1 MIISQN
7 EQALAAADGVT
18 AELVVG
24 DSRSG
29 ARALPRFVPRWIR
42 LLLGNRRA
50 RLGLLIIGFFVFIAI
65 FGRLIFH
72 GNPLTPDYSGLPEQA
87 PSARHWLG
95 TDQQSHDIFRQLV
108 YGTRPTLILGFSI
121 GAIATA
127 VAILIGMTAGYFG
140 GVVDELLSLL
150 MNVFLVLPTIPL
162 MIVLAAWLRVRSDL
176 SIIVVVS
183 LTSWA
188 FGARVFRS
196 QTLSLR
202 EREFALLAVVRG
214 ESRLRV
220 ALVEILPNMMSLVV
234 SGLIGTTVFA
244 IGTAAGLQ
252 FIGLGNVSEV
262 NWFTV
267 LYWAQNTSSLE
278 TGAWWTFVPAGL
290 AIAIFG
296 MGCTFVNYGID
307 QISNPRLE
315 QARKELRPSLLRRS
329 SALVRSRA

>member
-1 MIISQN
+1 MTSTH
-7 EQALAAADGVT
+7 EPLATRRVATTRPPMPRERTVA
-18 AELVVG
+18 
-24 DSRSG
+24 RSLT
-29 ARALPRFVPRWIR
+29 RLVPRWFR
-42 LLLGNRRA
+42 LLVGNRRA
-50 RLGLLIIGFFVFIAI
+50 RVGLLIIGFFVFVAVL
-65 FGRLIFH
+65 GPALVH
-72 GNPLTPDYSGLPEQA
+72 GNPHAADYSGLPEQA
-87 PSARHWLG
+87 PSVRHWLG

-121 GAIATA
+121 GGIATA
-127 VAILIGMTAGYFG
+127 IAVLIGMTAGYFG
-140 GVVDELLSLL
+140 GLVDDVLSLL
-150 MNVFLVLPTIPL
+150 MNVFLVIPTIPL
-162 MIVLAAWLRVRSDL
+162 MIVLAAWLQVRSDL
-176 SIIVVVS
+176 AIIVVIS
-183 LTSWA
+183 LTCWA
-188 FGARVFRS
+188 FSARIFRS

-202 EREFALLAVVRG
+202 EREFAMAAVVRG
-214 ESRLRV
+214 ESRIRI

-234 SGLIGTTVFA
+234 SALIGTTIFA

-267 LYWAQNTSSLE
+267 LYWAQNTSSLQ

-315 QARKELRPSLLRRS
+315 QARKQLRGGPPLIRR
-329 SALVRSRA
+329 AKTMKEPA

>member
-1 MIISQN
+1 MIVSQN
-7 EQALAAADGVT
+7 EQALSAADGAT
-18 AELVVG
+18 AELIVG
-24 DSRSG
+24 ENRSG
-29 ARALPRFVPRWIR
+29 KRLLSRIAPRWVR
-42 LLLGNRRA
+42 LLLSNRRA
-50 RLGLLIIGFFVFIAI
+50 RIGLLIIGFFIFIAI

-95 TDQQSHDIFRQLV
+95 TDQQSHDIFRQLI

-121 GAIATA
+121 GAIATTI
-127 VAILIGMTAGYFG
+127 AIIIGMTAGYFG
-140 GVVDELLSLL
+140 GVIDELLSLL
-150 MNVFLVLPTIPL
+150 MNIFLVLPTIPL
-162 MIVLAAWLRVRSDL
+162 MIVLAAWLQVRSDL
-176 SIIVVVS
+176 SIIVVIS

-290 AIAIFG
+290 AIALFG

-315 QARKELRPSLLRRS
+315 QARKELRPSLLRRPKS
-329 SALVRSRA
+329 LARSRA

>member
-1 MIISQN
+1 MIVSQN
-7 EQALAAADGVT
+7 EQALSAADGVT

-24 DSRSG
+24 ESMSGRGPISRIT
-29 ARALPRFVPRWIR
+29 PRWVR

-50 RLGLLIIGFFVFIAI
+50 RIGLLIIGFFIFIAI
-65 FGRLIFH
+65 FGRLLFH

-95 TDQQSHDIFRQLV
+95 TDQQSHDIFRQLI

-121 GAIATA
+121 GAIAA
-127 VAILIGMTAGYFG
+127 SIAIIIGMTAGYFG
-140 GVVDELLSLL
+140 GIVDELLSLF
-150 MNVFLVLPTIPL
+150 MNIFLVLPTIPL
-162 MIVLAAWLRVRSDL
+162 MIVLAAWLQVRSDL
-176 SIIVVVS
+176 SIIVVIS

-220 ALVEILPNMMSLVV
+220 ALVELLPNMMSLVI

-290 AIAIFG
+290 AIAVFG

-329 SALVRSRA
+329 RSLVRSRA

>member
-1 MIISQN
+1 MIVSQN
-7 EQALAAADGVT
+7 EQALAAADGAT
-18 AELVVG
+18 AELLVG
-24 DSRSG
+24 GGGSG
-29 ARALPRFVPRWIR
+29 GRLLSMLAPRWLR

-50 RLGLLIIGFFVFIAI
+50 RIGLLIIAFFVFIAV

-87 PSARHWLG
+87 PSAKHWLG
-95 TDQQSHDIFRQLV
+95 TDQQSHDIFRQLI

-127 VAILIGMTAGYFG
+127 VAVLIGMTAGYVG
-140 GVVDELLSLL
+140 GFVDELLSLL

-162 MIVLAAWLRVRSDL
+162 MIVLAAWLQVRSDL

-315 QARKELRPSLLRRS
+315 QARKELRRSPLRRAGS
-329 SALVRSRA
+329 LVRSRA